1 MASGFAAIR
10 RDHFRLQLEVLS
22 ARGVPTYVVE
32 SHLPPVSPR
41 TMETGLDA
49 LNAGR
54 EAAID
59 ALKHP
64 ARPWSGAD

>member
-1 MASGFAAIR
+1 
-10 RDHFRLQLEVLS
+10 
-22 ARGVPTYVVE
+22 
-32 SHLPPVSPR
+32 
-41 TMETGLDA
+41 METGLDA